1 MAKQWTKEEKIKI
14 LSELSSSN
22 ASTIAKKYN
31 ISRDSILRW
40 NRQVKKIGYDSL
52 VWGLGEASKNY
63 GEDIKS
69 NSEITMWRQ
78 MTKLQLIEEL
88 QKSKH
93 LDLLSKSL
101 SKKEKWEKNN

>member
-40 NRQVKKIGYDSL
+40 NRQVKKL
-52 VWGLGEASKNY
+52 VMIVLF
-63 GEDIKS
+63 ED
-69 NSEITMWRQ
+69 RV
-78 MTKLQLIEEL
+78 KLLKIM
-88 QKSKH
+88 
-93 LDLLSKSL
+93 
-101 SKKEKWEKNN
+101 EKT